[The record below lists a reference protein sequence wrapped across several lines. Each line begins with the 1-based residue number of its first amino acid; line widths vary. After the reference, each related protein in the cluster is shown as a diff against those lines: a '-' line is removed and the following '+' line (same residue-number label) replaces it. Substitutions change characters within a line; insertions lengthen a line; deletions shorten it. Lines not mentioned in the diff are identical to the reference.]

1 MMRPAGRQR
10 GSVPPVAVFLVIAT
24 AVIQQIGAALAVTI
38 WPVPGGFGIV
48 LRRCWNRPVRCHPT
62 PGAGIDEIALDCG
75 VCLVLALAS
84 VSTFFTRSSRPSS
97 RRSSRAALIDL
108 RGTAPYIEYSVIG

>member
-38 WPVPGGFGIV
+38 WPVLGGFGIV
-48 LRRCWNRPVRCHPT
+48 LLCFVAAGTVLFAVIRSRVR
-62 PGAGIDEIALDCG
+62 G
-75 VCLVLALAS
+75 
-84 VSTFFTRSSRPSS
+84 FTK
-97 RRSSRAALIDL
+97 
-108 RGTAPYIEYSVIG
+108 